1 MNLFMAIIDAV
12 TGFIRRNPLT
22 CLVILIL
29 AVAAP
34 AVLKGIAVFILYF
47 LLGLLLLA
55 ALLAFMFRW
64 RIYKVRRQMEEQFGP
79 QGGFGGDPFA
89 GRRARTPREGE
100 VRVRKTQDMPEKRIS
115 EDVGDYV
122 EFEETKETGGR

>member
-47 LLGLLLLA
+47 FLGLFLLA
-55 ALLAFMFRW
+55 ALLVFLFRW
-64 RIYKVRRQMEEQFGP
+64 RIYKMRKQMEEQFGS

-89 GRRARTPREGE
+89 GRRARTEQEGQ
-100 VRVRKTQDMPEKRIS
+100 VKLYKTQGAPEKRVS
-115 EDVGDYV
+115 KDVGDYV
-122 EFEETKETGGR
+122 EFEETKDADGQ

>member
-47 LLGLLLLA
+47 LLGLFLLAGLLLF
-55 ALLAFMFRW
+55 LFRW

-89 GRRARTPREGE
+89 ARGARSAQEGE
-100 VRVRKTQDMPEKRIS
+100 VKVYKTQDTPEKKVA

-122 EFEETKETGGR
+122 EFEETKDGGNQ